1 MDLGRRHRD
10 PRCRTSVQR
19 LVLQRGSLVRQD
31 GHWCRSTAAAVEEI
45 QPADGAEIS
54 LEELFLQE
62 IKGRESGWR
71 DDLQRAFEAMKIG
84 LAAERSVREERRI
97 FLF

>member
-1 MDLGRRHRD
+1 MNN
-10 PRCRTSVQR
+10 
-19 LVLQRGSLVRQD
+19 LQQKK
-31 GHWCRSTAAAVEEI
+31 
-45 QPADGAEIS
+45 IS
-54 LEELFLQE
+54 LEEMFLQD

-97 FLF
+97 SLF